1 MCIIL
6 GEAAYTHQTVKL
18 SAPLQ
23 VGGKDVWELS
33 VRPSTIGDE
42 EDAMQDAVGMGKA
55 TNPLTTEM
63 TLLARIA
70 RVPYDAL
77 RGLSSGD
84 YLKLRAAFNV
94 VNRVNAVNADQENPT
109 PEAAG
114 MPEQA

>member
-1 MCIIL
+1 MS
-6 GEAAYTHQTVKL
+6 ENRMQTVKL

-23 VGGKDVWELS
+23 VGGKDVWELT

-63 TLLARIA
+63 TLLARIV

-84 YLKLRAAFNV
+84 YLKLRAAFN
-94 VNRVNAVNADQENPT
+94 AVNGTDESQENPT

-114 MPEQA
+114 TPEQA

>member
-1 MCIIL
+1 MS
-6 GEAAYTHQTVKL
+6 ENRMQTVKL

-23 VGGKDVWELS
+23 VGGKDVWELT

-55 TNPLTTEM
+55 TNPLTAEM
-63 TLLARIA
+63 ALLARIV

-84 YLKLRAAFNV
+84 YLKLRDAFNT
-94 VNRVNAVNADQENPT
+94 VNGTNESQENPT

-114 MPEQA
+114 TPEQA

>member
-1 MCIIL
+1 MS
-6 GEAAYTHQTVKL
+6 ENRMQTVKL

-23 VGGKDVWELS
+23 VGGKEVWELT

-42 EDAMQDAVGMGKA
+42 EDGMQDAVGMHRGN
-55 TNPLTTEM
+55 NPLTAEM
-63 TLLARIA
+63 ALLARIT
-70 RVPYDAL
+70 RVPYDAM

-94 VNRVNAVNADQENPT
+94 VNRVNAVDSGQENPT

>member
-1 MCIIL
+1 MS
-6 GEAAYTHQTVKL
+6 ENRMQTVKL

-23 VGGKDVWELS
+23 VGGKEVWELT

-55 TNPLTTEM
+55 TNPLTAEM
-63 TLLARIA
+63 TLLARIV

-94 VNRVNAVNADQENPT
+94 VNGTNESQENPT

-114 MPEQA
+114 TPEQA

>member
-1 MCIIL
+1 MS
-6 GEAAYTHQTVKL
+6 EHDMKTVAL
-18 SAPLQ
+18 SAPVR
-23 VGGKDVWELS
+23 VGGKDVWELT

-55 TNPLTTEM
+55 TNPLTAEM
-63 TLLARIA
+63 TLLARIT

-84 YLKLRAAFNV
+84 YLRLRTAFNA
-94 VNRVNAVNADQENPT
+94 VNRVNEPAENPM

-114 MPEQA
+114 TPSPA

>member
-1 MCIIL
+1 MS
-6 GEAAYTHQTVKL
+6 ENRMQTVKL

-23 VGGKDVWELS
+23 VGGKEVWELT

-55 TNPLTTEM
+55 TNPLTAEM
-63 TLLARIA
+63 ALLARIV

-84 YLKLRAAFNV
+84 YLKLRAAFN
-94 VNRVNAVNADQENPT
+94 AVNGTDESQENPT

>member
-1 MCIIL
+1 MS
-6 GEAAYTHQTVKL
+6 ENRMQTVKL

-23 VGGKDVWELS
+23 VGGKEVWELT

-55 TNPLTTEM
+55 TNPLTAEM
-63 TLLARIA
+63 ALLARIV

-94 VNRVNAVNADQENPT
+94 VNGTNESQENPT

-114 MPEQA
+114 TPEQA

>member
-1 MCIIL
+1 MD
-6 GEAAYTHQTVKL
+6 ENKMKTVTL
-18 SAPLQ
+18 SAPIQ
-23 VGGKDVWELS
+23 VGGKDVLELT

-42 EDAMQDAVGMGKA
+42 EDAMQDAVGIRRGN
-55 TNPLTTEM
+55 NPLTAEM

-94 VNRVNAVNADQENPT
+94 VNRVNAVDSGQENPT

-114 MPEQA
+114 TPEQA